1 MRSQVQPR
9 PGKFPFRPEL
19 GAGLLSGS
27 PGPSAR
33 DPRGRGGEH
42 SAILKLFA
50 SSRPWKVLRP
60 CTPRPRPTPLPRR
73 ALPGLRTPA
82 RSPGAPR
89 LGRGPSL
96 PVCKSFPGICLSLL
110 VSDWAFCSGKGG
122 GKFRWYFYWAGF
134 PNRFFSPYPGKRGG
148 VNFRFR
154 THSSF
159 IPESFGSWAP
169 FFGQPCGGKD
179 VGSGE
184 ETVSERGLKQPPDGG
199 VSCAIWSLSGKT
211 NTGTGAKG
219 GDPGCQDG
227 PCWEAVRMGEERR
240 WAGQLLKRGLQFK
253 DESFIY
259 SDDNYL
265 DFCNTVMFDP
275 RNRKNGDFKE
285 TCYCHSSEGSVEEP
299 SGN

>member
-134 PNRFFSPYPGKRGG
+134 PNRFFSPYPGKRG
-148 VNFRFR
+148 VLISDFAP
-154 THSSF
+154 TLLSSRN
-159 IPESFGSWAP
+159 PLGLGPP
-169 FFGQPCGGKD
+169 FLDSPAGGK
-179 VGSGE
+179 
-184 ETVSERGLKQPPDGG
+184 
-199 VSCAIWSLSGKT
+199 
-211 NTGTGAKG
+211 
-219 GDPGCQDG
+219 
-227 PCWEAVRMGEERR
+227 M
-240 WAGQLLKRGLQFK
+240 
-253 DESFIY
+253 
-259 SDDNYL
+259 
-265 DFCNTVMFDP
+265 
-275 RNRKNGDFKE
+275 
-285 TCYCHSSEGSVEEP
+285 
-299 SGN
+299 